1 MFKATIVGRTCNNPE
16 MHQLRDNK
24 QVCTFRLAV
33 KGHKDDTSFLN
44 MQAWGKSAEVLTRYA
59 QKGKQIAVNA
69 HIRQRSFEKNGQKV
83 TVDDFVIDDFELLGS
98 RQNESQDTTSV
109 DSSEEI
115 PF

>member
-16 MHQLRDNK
+16 LRQVGEG

-59 QKGKQIAVNA
+59 QKGKQIAVSA
-69 HIRQRSFEKNGQKV
+69 HIRQRTYEKNNQKI
-83 TVDDFVIDDFELLGS
+83 TVDDFIIDDFELLGTK
-98 RQNESQDTTSV
+98 QTSQDEMPEV
-109 DSSEEI
+109 G
-115 PF
+115 F